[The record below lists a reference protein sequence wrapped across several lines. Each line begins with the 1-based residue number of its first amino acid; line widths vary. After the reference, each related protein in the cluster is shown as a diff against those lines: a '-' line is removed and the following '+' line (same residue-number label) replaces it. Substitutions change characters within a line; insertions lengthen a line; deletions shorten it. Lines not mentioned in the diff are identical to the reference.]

1 MISAM
6 NKHPF
11 PSNDLSALR
20 SIVWLGLAAV
30 TILFWALVAAA
41 VIAILR

>member
-1 MISAM
+1 MLAEM

-20 SIVWLGLAAV
+20 SAVWIALMAV
-30 TILFWALVAAA
+30 TVLFWAVVAAM
-41 VIAILR
+41 VVYFFR

>member
-1 MISAM
+1 M

-20 SIVWLGLAAV
+20 SAVWITLAAV
-30 TILFWALVAAA
+30 TVLFWAVVAAV
-41 VIAILR
+41 VIAIFR